1 MKSLMNGGR
10 YLLPQIA
17 RQYDIYLPIRYNN
30 GRDIPEVLFFQV
42 EDELTL
48 RFGGST
54 MIQQNNPLRGVWLF
68 RNQLYI
74 DEIVIVTTIDFGYQ
88 EKSDSDLFFVEYKE
102 ILKQRFEQ
110 LDILILAQ
118 TVTVI

>member
-1 MKSLMNGGR
+1 M
-10 YLLPQIA
+10 PQIA
-17 RQYDIYLPIRYNN
+17 QDVYIDLPIRYNDR
-30 GRDIPEVLFFQV
+30 RDIPETLFFQV

-54 MIQQNNPLRGVWLF
+54 MIQQKNPLRGVWLF
-68 RNQLYI
+68 QNQRYI

-88 EKSDSDLFFVEYKE
+88 ERSDSDSFFVECQE
-102 ILKQRFEQ
+102 TLKQRFEQ
-110 LDILILAQ
+110 LDILIIAQ